1 MELKQKNN
9 LETIKGNP
17 FTALSIDTLNHI
29 ALDASVKI
37 GNEKSETCKV
47 ISSLVELDKVQ
58 YDQFIDANPETLLP
72 DNIES
77 DSVMSLIFDNV
88 EPVPEVLPI
97 PVSSIEEPDTL
108 APWSEVVKRGRR
120 RNEARGVNVNMV
132 SNDWSR
138 VEH

>member
-1 MELKQKNN
+1 M
-9 LETIKGNP
+9 
-17 FTALSIDTLNHI
+17 
-29 ALDASVKI
+29 
-37 GNEKSETCKV
+37 
-47 ISSLVELDKVQ
+47 
-58 YDQFIDANPETLLP
+58 P

-77 DSVMSLIFDNV
+77 DSVISLIFDNV